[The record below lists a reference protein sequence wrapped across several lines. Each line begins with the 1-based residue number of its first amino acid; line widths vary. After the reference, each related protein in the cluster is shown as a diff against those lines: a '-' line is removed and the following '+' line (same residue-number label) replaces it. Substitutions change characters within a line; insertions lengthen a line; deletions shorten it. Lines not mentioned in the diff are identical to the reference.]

1 MKLTLGSA
9 HSLLIALTAVDRD
22 EKCRID
28 GRTRIA
34 IAIDI
39 NLLQPPLAAYEK
51 VRAQKLCEIM
61 IGAADSGGGKID
73 PIREAEFSAAD
84 AELRDGEIE
93 LNLKPFSVADLKL
106 DDNPR
111 ITGAMI
117 AMLAPVLSDL
127 NA

>member
-1 MKLTLGSA
+1 MKLSLGRA
-9 HSLLIALTAVDRD
+9 HSLLLGLSAVDRD

-28 GRTRIA
+28 GKTRIA

-39 NLLQPPLAAYEK
+39 NLLQPHVAAYEK
-51 VRAQKLCEIM
+51 VQARKLRDIAGEQL
-61 IGAADSGGGKID
+61 D
-73 PIREAEFSAAD
+73 PLKEAEFAAAD
-84 AELRDGEIE
+84 AELRESEVEI
-93 LNLKPFSVADLKL
+93 NLKPFSIADLKL

-127 NA
+127 AA